1 MVHKMYTMDL
11 WMVFILIIFVW
22 VIVLFAILI
31 IKKIIKMQ
39 EEIDYLRKMSNCYYE
54 DIGKIEKELR
64 DNKKLKQREDKKRK
78 RDNLK

>member
-22 VIVLFAILI
+22 LISIFAILTM
-31 IKKIIKMQ
+31 KKIMKMQ
-39 EEIDYLRKMSNCYYE
+39 EEIDCLRKMSNHYYE

-64 DNKKLKQREDKKRK
+64 DNKKIKQKEDKKRK
-78 RDNLK
+78 RDKLK